1 MLSPGKKN
9 FIPKFKINAV
19 IILYMGTLLAQRLM
33 HLVFSHSL
41 VIRHWFANLEC
52 LEIKDCL
59 RHLIRNMLKSI
70 AFQMLAPKIGEF
82 GVICCVLILRFCAS
96 RAGIEHADLNTF
108 DIKDTVRDII

>member
-1 MLSPGKKN
+1 
-9 FIPKFKINAV
+9 
-19 IILYMGTLLAQRLM
+19 MGTLLAQRLM
-33 HLVFSHSL
+33 YLVFSHSL

-82 GVICCVLILRFCAS
+82 CVICCVLILRFCAS
-96 RAGIEHADLNTF
+96 RAEIEHADLDTF
-108 DIKDTVRDII
+108 DIKDTVWDII